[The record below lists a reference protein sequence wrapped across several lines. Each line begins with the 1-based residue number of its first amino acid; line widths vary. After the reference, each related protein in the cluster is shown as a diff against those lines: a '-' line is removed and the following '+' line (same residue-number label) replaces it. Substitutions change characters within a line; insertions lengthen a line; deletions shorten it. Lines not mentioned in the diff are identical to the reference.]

1 MYKKHY
7 SDLDIKFMERALRLA
22 AKAKG
27 MTSPNPMVG
36 AVIVKNGKIISEG
49 FHEKPGS
56 PHAEAIAISQA
67 GKKARNTSLYVTLEP
82 CCHFDKRTPPCTKA
96 IINSGIRKVYI
107 AMKDPNPKVSGKG
120 IEELVKHG
128 IEVAEGI
135 LEDRAKSLN
144 EAYIKYITT
153 GKPFVILK
161 VAMTLDG
168 KIANHGG
175 DSKWIT
181 NEKSRTLVHKMRNE
195 LDAVMTAVGTI
206 MADNPQ
212 FTVRLYKKNPI
223 KNPVRVVID
232 PELDIPIH
240 FNVFDCPPETILVT
254 KNLTSQKLPEAILE
268 KRKRLAE
275 KGVELIEY
283 EGDKVDLH
291 WLVTKLGAK
300 GITSLMI
307 EAGSSFSA
315 NCLNQGIVDKV
326 IFFIS
331 PKILGGKGSITAV
344 GGENL
349 RDVKNALKINPLKIR
364 KIGDDIMIEGY
375 IKRDE
380 GNTSETH

>member
-1 MYKKHY
+1 MNIQNY
-7 SDLDIKFMERALRLA
+7 SALDIKFMERALRLA

-56 PHAEAIAISQA
+56 PHAEAVAIAQA
-67 GKKARNTSLYVTLEP
+67 GKKARNASLYVTLEP
-82 CCHFDKRTPPCTKA
+82 CCHFDKRTPPCTKM
-96 IINSGIRKVYI
+96 IINYGIKKVFI
-107 AMKDPNPKVSGKG
+107 AMRDPNPKVSGKG
-120 IEELVKHG
+120 VEELLRYG
-128 IEVAEGI
+128 IKVNEGI
-135 LEDRAKSLN
+135 LEDKAKSLN

-168 KIANHGG
+168 KIANHTG

-181 NEKSRTLVHKMRNE
+181 NEKSRTLVHKIRNGV
-195 LDAVMTAVGTI
+195 DAVMTAVGTVI
-206 MADNPQ
+206 ADNPQ

-223 KNPVRVVID
+223 KNPLRVVID
-232 PELDIPIH
+232 PTLEIPID

-254 KNLTSQKLPEAILE
+254 KKMGSQKFPQTIL
-268 KRKRLAE
+268 KKTKKLTE
-275 KGVELIEY
+275 KGVKLLEY
-283 EGDKVDLH
+283 EGDRVDLG
-291 WLVTKLGAK
+291 WLMTRLGEN

-331 PKILGGKGSITAV
+331 PKILGGKSSITAV
-344 GGENL
+344 GGDNL
-349 RDVKNALKINPLKIR
+349 RDIKNALKIDPLKIN
-364 KIGDDIMIEGY
+364 KVGDDIMIEGY
-375 IKRDE
+375 LKKDE
-380 GNTSETH
+380 GGSVENH